1 MESIL
6 PVNMAPGLTR
16 GLSVCEWEEVDSLG
30 QCATFLL
37 GPSVLEAV

>member
-1 MESIL
+1 MEMESIL
-6 PVNMAPGLTR
+6 PGLTW

-30 QCATFLL
+30 QYATFLL